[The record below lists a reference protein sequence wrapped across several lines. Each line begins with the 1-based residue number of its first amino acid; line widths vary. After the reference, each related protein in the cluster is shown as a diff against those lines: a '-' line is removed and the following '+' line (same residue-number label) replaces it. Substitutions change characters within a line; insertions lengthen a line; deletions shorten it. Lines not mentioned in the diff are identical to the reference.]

1 MQVTAGVFTMKKRSA
16 PICNRL
22 RGCGGA
28 TLVELTLA
36 MFISAIVIS
45 LTFYAW
51 NQINIHVA
59 RGQERSFFRVAGRR
73 MLDRLSDDL
82 RRSTA
87 LLAHHSSGVTFVSA
101 SGDTLNYEFYGRE
114 LLRNGEPVPTADSAA
129 FITDFQIESSEQEQI
144 VGGVQDVLLEIT
156 LSLENERGYVMKRT
170 VAVAV
175 RKPPGASADFWA
187 F

>member
-1 MQVTAGVFTMKKRSA
+1 MRRIAGRN
-16 PICNRL
+16 PNRFGKC
-22 RGCGGA
+22 RGA

-36 MFISAIVIS
+36 MFISAIVIM

-59 RGQERSFFRVAGRR
+59 RGQEKSFFRLAGRN
-73 MLDRLSDDL
+73 LVDRLSDDL

-87 LLAHHSSGVTFVSA
+87 LLAHHSSGVTFVTA
-101 SGDTLNYEFYGRE
+101 SGDTVNYEFYGRE
-114 LLRNGEPVPTADSAA
+114 LLRNGAPVPLADSAA
-129 FITDFQIESSEQEQI
+129 FITDFHIESSEQEQI

-156 LSLENERGYVMKRT
+156 LSLENEREYVMQRT

-175 RKPPGASADFWA
+175 RKPPGASVDY
-187 F
+187 

>member
-1 MQVTAGVFTMKKRSA
+1 MRKKAGKTRD
-16 PICNRL
+16 RL
-22 RGCGGA
+22 GKCRGA

-36 MFISAIVIS
+36 MFISAIVIT

-59 RGQERSFFRVAGRR
+59 RGQERSFFRLAGRN
-73 MLDRLSDDL
+73 LIDRLSDDL

-101 SGDTLNYEFYGRE
+101 SGDTANYEFYGRE
-114 LLRNGEPVPTADSAA
+114 LLRNGEPVPPADSAA
-129 FITDFQIESSEQEQI
+129 FITDFHIESSEQEQI

-156 LSLENERGYVMKRT
+156 LSLENDRGYVMQRT

-175 RKPPGASADFWA
+175 RKPPGASVDYWGF
-187 F
+187 